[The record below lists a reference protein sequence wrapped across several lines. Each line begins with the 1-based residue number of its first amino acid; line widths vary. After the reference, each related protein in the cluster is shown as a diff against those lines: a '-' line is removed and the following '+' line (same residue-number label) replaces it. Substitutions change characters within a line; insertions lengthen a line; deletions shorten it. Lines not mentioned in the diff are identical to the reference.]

1 MTFEEAMEKGFLNI
15 DKDAADTL
23 LAQLFDED
31 DPSARLDAGLALL
44 GTFVPKEKATMVL
57 DLAQIIVDA
66 NEELEFSGGGYDVD
80 EDD

>member
-1 MTFEEAMEKGFLNI
+1 MTFEDAMQKGFLNI
-15 DKDAADTL
+15 DKKDADAL

-31 DPSARLDAGLALL
+31 DAAARLDAGLALL

-66 NEELEFSGGGYDVD
+66 NEELEFSGGDFDVD
-80 EDD
+80 DDD